1 MSEPAKKDPLKDL
14 ADGMKG
20 INIDSTMEL
29 KNAAR
34 DGLKKGISFFKKA
47 SAALKGDEKAKEE
60 LTDAASG
67 ALVNAQEKAERAG
80 AALADIADKVEKKI
94 EQKRSKPPTP

>member
-1 MSEPAKKDPLKDL
+1 MRLPHTATTLMRIKTL
-14 ADGMKG
+14 
-20 INIDSTMEL
+20 
-29 KNAAR
+29 
-34 DGLKKGISFFKKA
+34 F
-47 SAALKGDEKAKEE
+47 EKAKEE